1 MKNTIWLMPLLLL
14 VIAWGCEQEPDE
26 RYDARDRVYFEYDY
40 PVYNGRV
47 AFDSVIYSFGRK
59 ADSVLVDTAKL
70 VVRFLGRES
79 SKEREYR
86 VTILADSTTAVEG
99 VHYQPVSETQ
109 MFRDSNL
116 TDTLRVVVIREN
128 LNSSHIAKERK
139 KIYFRL
145 EASKDFDLGL
155 AKGVDMKLSLN
166 NFLSAPRWWRTYEHF
181 FNFYHP
187 EKWKILIKFD
197 KGFDNDEKIPF
208 DGNTMN
214 MYANALASYLSAN
227 VVKDKETGER
237 VYMDRLVAE

>member
-26 RYDARDRVYFEYDY
+26 RYDGRDRIYFEYDY

-47 AFDSVIYSFGRK
+47 SFDSVIYSFGRK
-59 ADSVLVDTAKL
+59 ADSVLMDTAKV
-70 VVRFLGRES
+70 VVRFLGTAS

-86 VTILADSTTAVEG
+86 VTIVSDSTTAVAG

-109 MFRDSNL
+109 IFRDSSL
-116 TDTLRVVVIREN
+116 TDTLRVVVLREN

-145 EASKDFDLGL
+145 EPSKDFDLGL
-155 AKGVDMKLSLN
+155 EQGVNMKLSLN
-166 NFLSAPRWWRTYEHF
+166 NFLSEPRWWKTYAHF
-181 FNFYHP
+181 FDFYHP
-187 EKWKILIKFD
+187 EKWKILMEFD
-197 KGFDNDEKIPF
+197 KGFADSEKLSF

-214 MYANALASYLSAN
+214 MYANALAGYLRDN

-237 VYMDRLVAE
+237 VYMDRLVGE